1 MQIPNFRLLYRGMI
15 DDENNE
21 MEVEQEEITKAEIR
35 RGYRRLIGDI
45 ARSEENLINPE
56 EEENEELLGFLRQ
69 GDQLFSQVKGPQECL
84 MDAIVVR
91 NLSRICRQKVQQMST
106 NINQFR

>member
-1 MQIPNFRLLYRGMI
+1 MPIPNFRLLYRGMI

-21 MEVEQEEITKAEIR
+21 MEVEQEEITNAEIR

-56 EEENEELLGFLRQ
+56 ENEEFAVEWHSNNYFF
-69 GDQLFSQVKGPQECL
+69 FSFF
-84 MDAIVVR
+84 I
-91 NLSRICRQKVQQMST
+91 
-106 NINQFR
+106 